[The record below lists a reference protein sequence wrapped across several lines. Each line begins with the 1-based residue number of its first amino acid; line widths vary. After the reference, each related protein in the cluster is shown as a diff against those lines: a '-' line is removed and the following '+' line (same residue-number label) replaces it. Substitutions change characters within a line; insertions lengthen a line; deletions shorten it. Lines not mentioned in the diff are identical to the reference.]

1 VSDLPEQPASDAAD
15 AVTGGRFRRR
25 APRNYLA
32 RGERRRVFWLFMPPA
47 IALVLLLSWVE
58 HVWFPRRVPP
68 APPRIDTSLEAV
80 QGPRPEGDTV
90 LIEQEP
96 EPFVPPAEEL
106 GASPTALARVRD
118 DSYFRKEEE
127 EAWIQTW
134 LTLRSGDPRSFSRSA
149 AREVSF
155 SELFG
160 QPVSFRGR
168 LVRVRGTLKRLER
181 IRAPRNDYD
190 VAQYY
195 EGWLEPADGVSA
207 PIVLHFMQ
215 VPDGM
220 PLGLKIDE
228 PIEAVGY
235 FFKRYAYNAR
245 DKPRV
250 APLVMA
256 LQPSWT
262 PKPELQP
269 GGTSLGTLAL
279 ATMGAI
285 VGATALAVWL
295 ANRRPSARAVAQA
308 SGLNDALA
316 DVEPFS
322 VRDALGRL
330 AGASPDRSPS
340 SAASEE
346 SS

>member
-1 VSDLPEQPASDAAD
+1 VSEFPDQPASDAAD
-15 AVTGGRFRRR
+15 AETASRRR
-25 APRNYLA
+25 GKPARNYLA
-32 RGERRRVFWLFMPPA
+32 RSERRRVFWLFMPPA
-47 IALVLLLSWVE
+47 LVAVLLLSWVE
-58 HVWFPRRVPP
+58 QVWFPRRLPP

-80 QGPRPEGDTV
+80 QGPRPEGEAV

-96 EPFVPPAEEL
+96 EPFVPAAEEL
-106 GASPTALARVRD
+106 GASPTALARIRD

-134 LTLRSGDPRSFSRSA
+134 LTLRSGDPRSFERSG
-149 AREVSF
+149 ARTVSF

-168 LVRVRGTLKRLER
+168 LVRVHGTLKRLER
-181 IRAPRNDYD
+181 IKAPKNDYD
-190 VAQYY
+190 IAQYY
-195 EGWLEPADGVSA
+195 QGWLEPGDGVSA
-207 PIVLHFMQ
+207 PIVLHFLQ
-215 VPDGM
+215 VPEGM

-228 PIEAVGY
+228 PVDVVGY

-256 LQPSWT
+256 LQPFWT
-262 PKPELQP
+262 PQPELQP
-269 GGTSLGTLAL
+269 GGTSLGTIAL
-279 ATMGAI
+279 ATMAAI
-285 VGATALAVWL
+285 VGGTALAIWL
-295 ANRRPSARAVAQA
+295 ANRRPPARQTEAATD
-308 SGLNDALA
+308 LNDALA

-330 AGASPDRSPS
+330 AATPQNQS
-340 SAASEE
+340 SARTEE
-346 SS
+346 PLS

>member
-1 VSDLPEQPASDAAD
+1 MNDFPDQPATGATAA
-15 AVTGGRFRRR
+15 ASASRRP
-25 APRNYLA
+25 AAPPRNYLA
-32 RGERRRVFWLFMPPA
+32 RSERRRVFWLFMPPA
-47 IALVLLLSWVE
+47 IAAVLLLSWVE
-58 HVWFPRRVPP
+58 QVWFPRTVPR

-80 QGPRPEGDTV
+80 QGPRPEGEAV

-96 EPFVPPAEEL
+96 EPFVPVAEEL
-106 GASPTALARVRD
+106 GASPTALARIRD

-134 LTLRSGDPRSFSRSA
+134 LTLRSGDPRSYERA
-149 AREVSF
+149 GARVVSF

-168 LVRVRGTLKRLER
+168 LVRIRGTLKRLER
-181 IRAPRNDYD
+181 IKAPKNDYD
-190 VAQYY
+190 VSHYY

-207 PIVLHFMQ
+207 PIVLHFLQ
-215 VPDGM
+215 VPEGM
-220 PLGLKIDE
+220 PLGLKINE
-228 PIEAVGY
+228 PVDVVGY

-245 DKPRV
+245 DRPRV

-262 PKPELQP
+262 PQPELQP

-279 ATMGAI
+279 ATMAAI
-285 VGATALAVWL
+285 VGGTAVAIWL
-295 ANRRPSARAVAQA
+295 ANRRPPTRPLEAAT
-308 SGLNDALA
+308 GLNDALA
-316 DVEPFS
+316 DIEPFS

-330 AGASPDRSPS
+330 AATPPDTPPAKAEEPSP
-340 SAASEE
+340 
-346 SS
+346 

>member
-1 VSDLPEQPASDAAD
+1 MSEFPNQPATESTDDTSAP
-15 AVTGGRFRRR
+15 RRR
-25 APRNYLA
+25 SPVPRNYLA
-32 RGERRRVFWLFMPPA
+32 RSERRRVFWLFMPPA
-47 IALVLLLSWVE
+47 IVAVLLLSWIE
-58 HVWFPRRVPP
+58 QVWFPRAVPP
-68 APPRIDTSLEAV
+68 APPKIDTSLEAV
-80 QGPRPEGDTV
+80 QGPRPEGEAV

-96 EPFVPPAEEL
+96 EPFVPAAEEL
-106 GASPTALARVRD
+106 GASPTALARIRD

-134 LTLRSGDPRSFSRSA
+134 LTLRSGDPRSFERA
-149 AREVSF
+149 GARTVSF

-168 LVRVRGTLKRLER
+168 LVRVQGTLKRLER
-181 IRAPRNDYD
+181 IKAPKNDYD
-190 VAQYY
+190 VTHYY

-207 PIVLHFMQ
+207 PIVLHFLRL
-215 VPDGM
+215 PEGM

-228 PIEAVGY
+228 PVDVVGY

-256 LQPSWT
+256 LQPFWT
-262 PKPELQP
+262 PQPQLQP

-279 ATMGAI
+279 ATMAAI
-285 VGATALAVWL
+285 VGGTALAIWL
-295 ANRRPSARAVAQA
+295 ANRRPPTRTADATTD
-308 SGLNDALA
+308 LNDALA

-330 AGASPDRSPS
+330 AATPSDMSPARPEDPPS
-340 SAASEE
+340 
-346 SS
+346 